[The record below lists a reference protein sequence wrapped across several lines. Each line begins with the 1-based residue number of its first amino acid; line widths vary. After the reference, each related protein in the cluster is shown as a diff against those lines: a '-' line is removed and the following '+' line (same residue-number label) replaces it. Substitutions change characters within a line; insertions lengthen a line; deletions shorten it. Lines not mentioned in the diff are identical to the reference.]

1 MKKTENTDSG
11 KLLQILLVEDSIS
24 DAILLQESVLSSGV
38 KDLSISVVGSLREST
53 DHLKNNHIDATLL
66 DLSLPDSSGLETVRR
81 VRGACPDMPIVV
93 LTGVDDEKTGVEAV
107 RMGAQD
113 YLVKG
118 QADGRLIARAVRYAI
133 ERKRAEQDIQKA
145 RDELEVRVKE
155 RTTELRHSQKK
166 LRSLAAELELT
177 EERERRQIA
186 SDLHDSIGQI
196 LSFASREL
204 KTLQKSPSKKLS
216 KSLQRVSSQL
226 DKAIEQVRTLSFDL
240 SPSILYDLGLEVAI
254 EDLVDK
260 FSREKKIRCCFETC
274 HKSKPLADDVKI
286 LLYRAARELLINAA
300 KHSRAGVVK
309 VSLLRSDS
317 DIYVTV
323 EDNGRG
329 FDASV
334 LNGGMEKVKGFGIF
348 NIRERLNHI
357 GGHFKIESDKD
368 KGTKVTLIAPL
379 NLEED
384 KGVNNEHQN
393 HIGR

>member
-11 KLLQILLVEDSIS
+11 KLLQVLLVEDSAS
-24 DAILLQESVLSSGV
+24 DAALLQESILSSGV
-38 KDLSISVVGSLREST
+38 ADLSVSVVGSLHESA
-53 DHLKNNHIDATLL
+53 DYLKNNHIDATLL

-81 VRGACPDMPIVV
+81 FRDICSDMPVVV
-93 LTGVDDEKTGVEAV
+93 LTGMDDEKTGIEAV

-133 ERKRAEQDIQKA
+133 ERKRAEREIQKA
-145 RDELEVRVKE
+145 KDELEVRVRE
-155 RTTELRHSQKK
+155 RTMELRLSQEN

-204 KTLQKSPSKKLS
+204 KTLQKSSPTNLS
-216 KSLQRVSSQL
+216 KSLEQVCSQL
-226 DKAIEQVRTLSFDL
+226 DKAVEQARTLSFDL
-240 SPSILYDLGLEVAI
+240 SPSILYDLGFEVAI

-260 FSREKKIRCCFETC
+260 FSKEKKIRCSFENC
-274 HKSKPLADDVKI
+274 RMPKPLADDVKI
-286 LLYRAARELLINAA
+286 LLYRAVRELLINAA
-300 KHSRAGVVK
+300 KHSRAGIVK
-309 VSLLRSDS
+309 VTLLRSGS

-323 EDNGRG
+323 EDDGRG

-357 GGHFKIESDKD
+357 GGQFKIESGKD
-368 KGTKVTLIAPL
+368 KGTKVILTAPL
-379 NLEED
+379 KLEED
-384 KGVNNEHQN
+384 NKE
-393 HIGR
+393 

>member
-11 KLLQILLVEDSIS
+11 KLLQILLVEDSAS
-24 DAILLQESVLSSGV
+24 DAVLLQESILSSGV
-38 KDLSISVVGSLREST
+38 KDLSVSVVGSLREST

-93 LTGVDDEKTGVEAV
+93 LTGIDDEKTGVEAV

-118 QADGRLIARAVRYAI
+118 QADGRVIARAVRYAI
-133 ERKRAEQDIQKA
+133 ERKRAEQEIQKA
-145 RDELEVRVKE
+145 KEELELRVRH
-155 RTTELRHSQKK
+155 RTAELRLSQEK

-204 KTLQKSPSKKLS
+204 KTLQKSPSGKLS
-216 KSLQRVSSQL
+216 KSLEQVCGQL
-226 DKAIEQVRTLSFDL
+226 DKAIEQTRTLSFDL
-240 SPSILYDLGLEVAI
+240 SPSILYDLGFEVAI

-260 FSREKKIRCCFETC
+260 FSKEKKIRCGFKTC
-274 HKSKPLADDVKI
+274 HKPKPLTDDVKI
-286 LLYRAARELLINAA
+286 LLYRAVRELLINAA
-300 KHSRAGVVK
+300 KHSRANVVK
-309 VSLLRSDS
+309 VTLLRSSS

-323 EDNGRG
+323 EDDGRG
-329 FDASV
+329 FDTSV
-334 LNGGMEKVKGFGIF
+334 LNNGMEKVKGFGIF

-357 GGHFKIESDKD
+357 GGLFKVESGRGA
-368 KGTKVTLIAPL
+368 GTKVTLVAPL

-384 KGVNNEHQN
+384 ERSKQ
-393 HIGR
+393 

>member
-11 KLLQILLVEDSIS
+11 KLLQVLLVEDSAS
-24 DAILLQESVLSSGV
+24 DAVLLQESILSSGV
-38 KDLSISVVGSLREST
+38 KDLSVSVVGSLREST
-53 DHLKNNHIDATLL
+53 DHLKSNHIDATLL

-133 ERKRAEQDIQKA
+133 ERKRAEQEIQKA
-145 RDELEVRVKE
+145 KEELELRVRQ
-155 RTTELRHSQKK
+155 RTAELRLSQEK

-204 KTLQKSPSKKLS
+204 KTLQKSPSGKLS
-216 KSLQRVSSQL
+216 ESLEQVCGQL
-226 DKAIEQVRTLSFDL
+226 DKAIEQTRTLSFDL
-240 SPSILYDLGLEVAI
+240 SPSILYDLGFEVAI

-260 FSREKKIRCCFETC
+260 FATLLRNSRLKLFLR
-274 HKSKPLADDVKI
+274 
-286 LLYRAARELLINAA
+286 LYRRYLQANLFY
-300 KHSRAGVVK
+300 S
-309 VSLLRSDS
+309 SLRNSF
-317 DIYVTV
+317 T
-323 EDNGRG
+323 
-329 FDASV
+329 
-334 LNGGMEKVKGFGIF
+334 
-348 NIRERLNHI
+348 
-357 GGHFKIESDKD
+357 
-368 KGTKVTLIAPL
+368 
-379 NLEED
+379 
-384 KGVNNEHQN
+384 
-393 HIGR
+393 